1 MLHLALL
8 QWLHERDAGGQ
19 EHAQQGGRHG
29 QAAQR
34 VTADLYLVYLK
45 YIYLFSHVCIF
56 NSSYSFTNLGHTSL
70 ATVRTQPR
78 VRLHDGRSVPRLH
91 TVEVVPR
98 AARVTR
104 HGRRR
109 VPHVAP
115 THPARHEPEY

>member
-1 MLHLALL
+1 MLHLSLL

-34 VTADLYLVYLK
+34 VTPDLYLVYLK
-45 YIYLFSHVCIF
+45 YISIYSRTSV
-56 NSSYSFTNLGHTSL
+56 YSFIDGHKSL

-78 VRLHDGRSVPRLH
+78 VRLHDGRRVPRLH

-98 AARVTR
+98 AARVAR
-104 HGRRR
+104 HRRR
-109 VPHVAP
+109 HVAHVAP